1 MDCMQISIIF
11 EAVYCAKKKMAV
23 TPDPEKNSLNNL
35 TALRALS
42 IDNGFLKEEKFSTM
56 NVQ

>member
-1 MDCMQISIIF
+1 
-11 EAVYCAKKKMAV
+11 MAV

-35 TALRALS
+35 AALRALS